1 MSCDFRHLS
10 IGVVKIISPIEL
22 NLITNILSFL
32 DTPQN
37 YINYPNFA
45 LMEFIDTHSHLYSSE
60 FDSDRILIIKE
71 AISNGVSKILL
82 PNISSEYTE
91 GMLKICHDFPENCY
105 PMMGLHPCDVN
116 KDNIYNE
123 LVHVEQELAKGKY
136 IAVGEIGLD
145 LHWDKTKLEIQKDA
159 FIHQIEIAKKYK
171 LPIAIHVRDSFT
183 EAIEI
188 IERLNEENLRG
199 VFHCFTGSV
208 EDAQR
213 VINLGGFYLGIGGVL
228 TFKNSGLDKTIAEI
242 DLQYLVLETDAP
254 YLAPTPFRGKR
265 NESKY
270 IVNIAEKLA
279 EVHQIDIEEVAK
291 ITTMNAK
298 KLFGL

>member
-1 MSCDFRHLS
+1 M
-10 IGVVKIISPIEL
+10 
-22 NLITNILSFL
+22 
-32 DTPQN
+32 Q
-37 YINYPNFA
+37 
-45 LMEFIDTHSHLYSSE
+45 FIDTHSHLYSSQ
-60 FDSDRILIIKE
+60 FDEDRTQAIND
-71 AISNGVSKILL
+71 AISAGVSTILL
-82 PNISSEYTE
+82 PNISSEYTK
-91 GMLKICHDFPENCY
+91 GMLELCDEFPENCF

-116 KDNIYNE
+116 EDNIEEE
-123 LVHVEQELAKGKY
+123 LQHVEQELAKGKY

-145 LHWDKTKLEIQKDA
+145 LYWDKTKLEVQKKA
-159 FIHQIEIAKKYK
+159 FIHQIELAKKHK
-171 LPIAIHVRDSFT
+171 LPIAIHVRDSFA

-188 IERLNEENLRG
+188 IEKLNDENLRG
-199 VFHCFTGSV
+199 VFHCFTGNV

-228 TFKNSGLDKTIAEI
+228 TFKNSGLDKTIVDIGLENLI
-242 DLQYLVLETDAP
+242 LETDAP

-279 EVHQIDIEEVAK
+279 EVHQIDLEDVAK
-291 ITTMNAK
+291 ITTLNAK

>member
-1 MSCDFRHLS
+1 M
-10 IGVVKIISPIEL
+10 
-22 NLITNILSFL
+22 
-32 DTPQN
+32 Q
-37 YINYPNFA
+37 
-45 LMEFIDTHSHLYSSE
+45 FIDTHSHLYSSQ
-60 FDSDRILIIKE
+60 FDEDRTQAIND
-71 AISNGVSKILL
+71 AISAGVSTILL
-82 PNISSEYTE
+82 PNISSEYTK
-91 GMLKICHDFPENCY
+91 GMLKVCGEFPKNCF

-116 KDNIYNE
+116 EDNIEAE
-123 LVHVEQELAKGKY
+123 LLHVEQELAKGKY

-145 LHWDKTKLEIQKDA
+145 LYWDKTKLEIQKKA
-159 FIHQIEIAKKYK
+159 FIHQIELAKKYK
-171 LPIAIHVRDSFT
+171 LPIAIHVRDSFA

-188 IERLNEENLRG
+188 IEKLNDESLSG
-199 VFHCFTGSV
+199 VFHCFTGRV

-242 DLQYLVLETDAP
+242 ELQNLILETDAP

-279 EVHQIDIEEVAK
+279 EVHQIDIEDVAR
-291 ITTMNAK
+291 ITTLNAK

>member
-1 MSCDFRHLS
+1 M
-10 IGVVKIISPIEL
+10 
-22 NLITNILSFL
+22 
-32 DTPQN
+32 Q
-37 YINYPNFA
+37 
-45 LMEFIDTHSHLYSSE
+45 FIDTHSHLYSSQ
-60 FDSDRILIIKE
+60 FDEDRTQSINE
-71 AISNGVSKILL
+71 AISAGVSIILL
-82 PNISSEYTE
+82 PNISSEYTK
-91 GMLKICHDFPENCY
+91 GMLELCDEFPENCF

-116 KDNIYNE
+116 EDNIEAE
-123 LVHVEQELAKGKY
+123 LLHVEQELAKEKY

-145 LHWDKTKLEIQKDA
+145 LYWDKTKLEIQKKT
-159 FIHQIEIAKKYK
+159 FTHQIELAKKYK
-171 LPIAIHVRDSFT
+171 LPIAIHVRDSFA

-188 IERLNEENLRG
+188 IEKLNDENLRG

-242 DLQYLVLETDAP
+242 ELKHLILETDAP

-270 IVNIAEKLA
+270 IVNIAEKLS
-279 EVHQIDIEEVAK
+279 EIHQIDIEEVAK
-291 ITTMNAK
+291 ITTLNAK